1 MAIKTE
7 TKAVLL
13 ISKNPSIVEAT
24 RSSLAKVNFLKLI
37 DKEVAS
43 ADLLPFIAQ
52 TKPTVILLDFE
63 FQDKPFKLIEKIV
76 SEYPRCLLVSILPD
90 TEMENSDRVVLAG
103 ARAFIQFP
111 YELDNLIVI
120 IKRVLDLQVRKNDY
134 LIKIPDADI
143 KVKSRN
149 TFTVFSPKGG
159 VGTTTIAINMA
170 ISLLET
176 SKEDVLLIDG
186 KHQFG
191 DAALYLNLHTGNSIN
206 DLLLNIDMLDQRL
219 VDQVVLHHNSGIY
232 VLPSP
237 NSLLEAQGIKPE
249 NIFKLIQSLQQVFT
263 YIIIDGGNHLGENTV
278 TYMDSSNNILLVLNP
293 DLASMRDVRLFM
305 EISTTLSYPRDKTLL
320 ILNQAGRK
328 VDVKKEEIEKILKM
342 KVFSSIPA
350 DENLALSSL
359 NEGIPILLK
368 NPRHPI
374 SKAFLDCASEL
385 IKITQTIESE
395 DLEKEKKKRMS
406 PSKQLLN
413 RSG

>member
-13 ISKNPSIVEAT
+13 ISKNPSIIEAT
-24 RSSLAKVNFLKLI
+24 RTSLAKVNFLKLI

-43 ADLLPFIAQ
+43 ADLLPLIAG

-63 FQDKPFKLIEKIV
+63 FQDKPYKLIEKIV
-76 SEYPRCLLVSILPD
+76 SENPRCALVSILPD

-120 IKRVLDLQVRKNDY
+120 IKRVLDLEVRKNDY
-134 LIKIPDADI
+134 LIKIPDADV
-143 KVKSRN
+143 KVNSRN

-159 VGTTTIAINMA
+159 VGTTTVAINLA
-170 ISLLET
+170 ISLQRT
-176 SKEDVLLIDG
+176 SQKDVLLIDG

-249 NIFKLIQSLQQVFT
+249 NIFKLIQSLQQIFP
-263 YIIIDGGNHLGENTV
+263 YIIIDGGNHLSENTV
-278 TYMDSSNNILLVLNP
+278 TYMDSSNKILLVLNP

-328 VDVKKEEIEKILKM
+328 VDVKKEEIERILKM
-342 KVFSSIPA
+342 KVFCSIPA

-374 SKAFLDCASEL
+374 SKAFSDCASEL
-385 IKITQTIESE
+385 VKITQTIESE